1 MVARNHRQDD
11 DFGGV
16 SIIAVGDLFQLEPVF
31 DGCFWNI
38 ERFLLFTRNEFVD
51 DACQIMRQRENH
63 LFAEILNRLREGKHT
78 EEDIRILKPQ
88 LMSENDPNN
97 PYHVPHLFYQ
107 HKKCNISKEKDITLL
122 LRRTFL

>member
-1 MVARNHRQDD
+1 M
-11 DFGGV
+11 
-16 SIIAVGDLFQLEPVF
+16 
-31 DGCFWNI
+31 
-38 ERFLLFTRNEFVD
+38 D

-63 LFAEILNRLREGKHT
+63 LFAEILNRLREGKYT

-107 HKKCNISKEKDITLL
+107 HAKSTIFQKKRI
-122 LRRTFL
+122 